1 MFTVPTKISFS
12 YLWPPCVGDA
22 DIIFLSCF
30 FLLSFFPHLI
40 SPVADCMSTIL
51 RHMMWSWSTF
61 RMQVWNVLHVTRWK
75 YRTQKWRKNSPSAHH
90 RTTLSGYI
98 FATKACID
106 NRKKVV
112 KQQYLLHMSLQYGE
126 LHPTSGWDRFGSLG
140 HFSKFQWLSRLC
152 FVTIAALLTSG
163 QPNFARCLAVS
174 WDGTLYIHF
183 CGLLPLTEFCQVQSS
198 LCVQVLRSPILAAL
212 LHDTPAAVVS
222 QTLRRGTHKEWNYG
236 AFAEGA
242 TYIRLGGHH
251 VGDRPTF

>member
-163 QPNFARCLAVS
+163 QPNFARCLAIS
-174 WDGTLYIHF
+174 WAGTLYMHF
-183 CGLLPLTEFCQVQSS
+183 RGLLPHFG
-198 LCVQVLRSPILAAL
+198 IL
-212 LHDTPAAVVS
+212 PAAKF
-222 QTLRRGTHKEWNYG
+222 TLCLSVAFSCFGSITARHWSSGRHPNFAAWYNEWNYWT
-236 AFAEGA
+236 FAP
-242 TYIRLGGHH
+242 HH
-251 VGDRPTF
+251 FQQRAPPIFWRRPSRWA